1 MNVHGE
7 ERTIFPAL
15 LSDFERRL
23 LNMLST
29 EYGLSR
35 SGVIRNLI
43 VREVALRQ
51 LGSASPET
59 QEQGRG

>member
-15 LSDFERRL
+15 LSDFERKL

-29 EYGLSR
+29 ES
-35 SGVIRNLI
+35 
-43 VREVALRQ
+43 VREEGGVWEGNQ
-51 LGSASPET
+51 VEVGHH
-59 QEQGRG
+59 

>member
-7 ERTIFPAL
+7 ERTIFPTL

-23 LNMLST
+23 LNILST

-51 LGSASPET
+51 LGPAPPEMH
-59 QEQGRG
+59 ERGRG